1 MREEYE
7 YPLPAVGY
15 GLVAIVAAVAYSFLV
30 RKLIRVNGRDSAV
43 ARAVGSDLKGYASL
57 AMYAA
62 GVVLAFVSPWIAYA
76 LYVAVALIWFVPD
89 RRFSR

>member
-1 MREEYE
+1 
-7 YPLPAVGY
+7 
-15 GLVAIVAAVAYSFLV
+15 VAIVAAVGFSFLV
-30 RKLIRVNGRDSAV
+30 GTLIRVNGKDSAV
-43 ARAVGSDLKGYASL
+43 ARAIGSDVRGYASL
-57 AMYAA
+57 VMYAA